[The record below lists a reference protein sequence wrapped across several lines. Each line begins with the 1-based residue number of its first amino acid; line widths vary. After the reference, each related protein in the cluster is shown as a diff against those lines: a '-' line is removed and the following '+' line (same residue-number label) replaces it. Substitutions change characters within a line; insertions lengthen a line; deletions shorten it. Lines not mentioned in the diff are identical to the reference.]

1 MNPFAR
7 MIISLLVPLLLLS
20 SAAHAVGRDLRKEME
35 ALLEDFRTTYG
46 FPGATAAVVLPDG
59 TLKVVAVGLSDVEH
73 ARPMTTNSRMLAASI
88 GKSFWGALVL
98 SLEAEGVLSRAD
110 RVSDHLGHLP
120 WFSRVPNAADMTIGQ
135 LLSHAAGV
143 PDHVHMDGVASD
155 LIALGQAETFDPA
168 DLVGFILDQPPAF
181 EPGSGWAY
189 SDTGYVLLGLAVK
202 EATGRSVFD
211 LANERFLQ
219 PLGLH
224 QTSPSNGPAQAGLAV
239 GYTTE
244 ANPFDLPPRTM
255 DDAGRL
261 VWNPAI
267 EWTGGGFTST
277 SGDLAR
283 WGQALFTGAAMD
295 TLYLDDLL
303 DGVSVSPDAPGILYG
318 AGVVIYRDTPA
329 GPVYGHGGWIPG
341 YVSSLRHYGDHRLTI
356 AFQINTDVGVVD
368 DSTDLVPAL
377 EAALAEL
384 VLGREGE

>member
-59 TLKVVAVGLSDVEH
+59 SLKVVAVGLSDAEH

-120 WFSRVPNAADMTIGQ
+120 WFSRVPNTADMTIDQ
-135 LLSHAAGV
+135 LLSHSAGV

-219 PLGLH
+219 PLGLR

-255 DDAGRL
+255 PVD
-261 VWNPAI
+261 W
-267 EWTGGGFTST
+267 S
-277 SGDLAR
+277 
-283 WGQALFTGAAMD
+283 
-295 TLYLDDLL
+295 
-303 DGVSVSPDAPGILYG
+303 GILRSNG
-318 AGVVIYRDTPA
+318 PAAGLRRPLAILRDGDRHFSRA
-329 GPVYGHGGWIPG
+329 QRWIRCTLMTFWMAFRYLPM
-341 YVSSLRHYGDHRLTI
+341 RL
-356 AFQINTDVGVVD
+356 ASFMG
-368 DSTDLVPAL
+368 
-377 EAALAEL
+377 LAW
-384 VLGREGE
+384 